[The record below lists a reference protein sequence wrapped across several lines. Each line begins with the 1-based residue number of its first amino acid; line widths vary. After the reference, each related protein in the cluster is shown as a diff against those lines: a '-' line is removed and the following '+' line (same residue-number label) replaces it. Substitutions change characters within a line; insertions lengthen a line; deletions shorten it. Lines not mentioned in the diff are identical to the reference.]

1 LTYITYYDIII
12 MDNYLHLIPYTT
24 HVFAEVK
31 MSDTK
36 STPLDQARETINRVD
51 REMARLFE
59 ERMNAVRKVAE
70 YKTACGLPVLDP
82 KREQEV
88 IERNSSLIADEALRE
103 YYVEFLKS
111 NMALS
116 RRFQHGIVPE
126 AKNVIPVRLSGCS
139 YDITVRRGA
148 IDLAAEK
155 IRSAGGR
162 VCIVT
167 DSGVPREYAGR
178 LLASIGKGA
187 TLCVIPAGEGNKSFE
202 GLFTVL
208 RTMLEAGFTRRDAVV
223 ALGGGVVGD
232 LAGFAAAT
240 YMRGIDFY
248 NIPTTLLAQV
258 DSSVGGKTAVD
269 LDGYKNM
276 IGAFYQPKEVF
287 IDPDLL
293 STLPRRHISAGLCEA
308 LKMGATS
315 DPILFELFEKGEVL
329 TSPELIVEI
338 IIRAVKA
345 KRDVVEID
353 EREGGIRKVLN
364 FGHTL
369 GHAIE
374 SASGLSLLHG
384 ECVALGM
391 LPMCESDALK
401 KRIKNALDSIG
412 INTDAAKYISDNGA
426 VLDAL
431 SHDKK
436 SSSDGRISAVLLRNI
451 GDFEFASLT
460 PEEIIERLV

>member
-1 LTYITYYDIII
+1 
-12 MDNYLHLIPYTT
+12 
-24 HVFAEVK
+24 
-31 MSDTK
+31 MSMEKKT
-36 STPLDQARETINRVD
+36 LLEEARETINRVD

-70 YKTACGLPVLDP
+70 YKIAHGLQVLDSE
-82 KREQEV
+82 REKQV
-88 IERNSSLIADEALRE
+88 IDQNSALIEDGELLP
-103 YYVEFLKS
+103 YYIEFLKN
-111 NMALS
+111 NMAVS
-116 RRFQHGIVPE
+116 RRFQEDLIRVG
-126 AKNVIPVRLSGCS
+126 AGTIPVRLGEAS
-139 YDITVRRGA
+139 YDIEISRGA

-155 IRSAGGR
+155 IVKKDRKIL
-162 VCIVT
+162 VVT
-167 DSGVPREYAGR
+167 DSGVPKEYSER
-178 LLASIGKGA
+178 LLTSLGEGA
-187 TLCVIPAGEGNKSFE
+187 ILHVIPAGEENKNFDT
-202 GLFTVL
+202 LQNTL
-208 RTMLEAGFTRRDAVV
+208 RAMLEAGFARTDAVV

-276 IGAFYQPKEVF
+276 IGAFHQPKAVF

-293 STLPRRHISAGLCEA
+293 KTLSSRQISNGLCEA

-315 DPILFELFEKGEVL
+315 DPELFEIFEKNDVL
-329 TSPELIVEI
+329 SSPDLIDEI
-338 IIRAVKA
+338 IVRAVTA

-353 EREGGIRKVLN
+353 EREGGLRKVLN

-374 SASGLSLLHG
+374 SSLGLTLLHG
-384 ECVALGM
+384 ECVALGIP
-391 LPMCESDALK
+391 PMCEGKVKERLK
-401 KRIKNALDSIG
+401 KALSNIG
-412 INTDAAKYISDNGA
+412 LDTDAEKYISDKNA
-426 VLDAL
+426 VLEAL

-436 SSSDGRISAVLLRNI
+436 GSSGGKISAVILKDI
-451 GDFEFASLT
+451 GEFEFVKLT
-460 PEEIIERLV
+460 PEELIERLG